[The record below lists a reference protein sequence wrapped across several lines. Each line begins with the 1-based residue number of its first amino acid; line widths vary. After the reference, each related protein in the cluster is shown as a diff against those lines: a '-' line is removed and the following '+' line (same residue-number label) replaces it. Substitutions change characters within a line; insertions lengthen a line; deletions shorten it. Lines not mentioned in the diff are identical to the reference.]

1 MADRK
6 KRNRPHIARTR
17 LSDEELEAFLARAQR
32 AEISL
37 SALIRHAVLNQ
48 KPPRASR
55 RPSADRV
62 ELARLNAMLGEL
74 AQALRETAIT
84 GASPLE
90 IEAVHRDLADMRVAL
105 FQALG
110 RDP

>member
-1 MADRK
+1 MTDK
-6 KRNRPHIARTR
+6 QKRRRPHIARTR
-17 LSDEELEAFLARAQR
+17 LSDEELDAFLARAAR

-55 RPSADRV
+55 QPSADRI
-62 ELARLNAMLGEL
+62 ELARLNATLGDVAE
-74 AQALRETAIT
+74 ALRETQIT

-90 IEAVHRDLADMRVAL
+90 IEAMHRDLADMRLAIL
-105 FQALG
+105 QALG
-110 RDP
+110 RGP